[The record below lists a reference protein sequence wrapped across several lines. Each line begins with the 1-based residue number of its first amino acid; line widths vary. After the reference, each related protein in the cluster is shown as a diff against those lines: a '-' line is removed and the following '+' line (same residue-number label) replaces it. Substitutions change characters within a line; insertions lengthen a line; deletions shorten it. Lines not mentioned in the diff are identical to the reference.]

1 MVRVLCVCHR
11 VGWQVESMANNS
23 EGAHK
28 HYPLRQWVLTPEKEH
43 NLQLL
48 SLLAL
53 LHASLHKM
61 PAQLASAGAEFI
73 GAVGAGSLGTAEIDR
88 ACDVIADLAKS
99 AFIRPYLLGICNE
112 LGAVSPQIPK
122 KAQHTTT

>member
-1 MVRVLCVCHR
+1 
-11 VGWQVESMANNS
+11 MANRS

-28 HYPLRQWVLTPEKEH
+28 HYPLRQWALSPEKEH

-48 SLLAL
+48 ALLAL

-61 PAQLASAGAEFI
+61 PAQLANAGAEFV

-112 LGAVSPQIPK
+112 LGAVSPQAPSPKPHPHMSHIPSD
-122 KAQHTTT
+122 